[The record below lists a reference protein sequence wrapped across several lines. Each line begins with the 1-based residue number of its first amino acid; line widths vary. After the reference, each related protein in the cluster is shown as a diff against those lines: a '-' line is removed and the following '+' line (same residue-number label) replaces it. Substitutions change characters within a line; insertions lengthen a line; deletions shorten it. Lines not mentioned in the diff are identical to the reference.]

1 VPQRPD
7 PDPLAAS
14 ADREDWRALADAIN
28 ARMAERRMR
37 QQALSTASGV
47 STATLRQ
54 LQRGMT
60 GRRAQDATLAAI
72 SRALG
77 WPEGHL
83 LAVLLSRTPDP
94 APAEDPPDEPTL
106 REVCETLRRIEV
118 RLTAMDGRLA
128 AVERA
133 VTAPGTA
140 GAAR

>member
-1 VPQRPD
+1 MGPFPSCR
-7 PDPLAAS
+7 S
-14 ADREDWRALADAIN
+14 RFG
-28 ARMAERRMR
+28 
-37 QQALSTASGV
+37 SG
-47 STATLRQ
+47 
-54 LQRGMT
+54 GI
-60 GRRAQDATLAAI
+60 RAQDATLAAI

-94 APAEDPPDEPTL
+94 ASAEDPSDDEPTL

-133 VTAPGTA
+133 VTAPGTP